1 MTQSTFLVARENN
14 LPQTVNEFYK
24 KEYSSILFKYHYI
37 SRSIE
42 KLSIQITDLL
52 SKIEQQHS
60 KHKVI
65 KTEVKEETKL
75 KIKVDTKMYDN
86 KSTSEDRNKISKL
99 IKILYK
105 ALIYLMF
112 VINIT

>member
-1 MTQSTFLVARENN
+1 MKENN
-14 LPQTVNEFYK
+14 LPHTIQDFYI
-24 KEYSSILFKYHYI
+24 KEKSQVLFKYHYI

-42 KLSIQITDLL
+42 KFSIQIADLL

-65 KTEVKEETKL
+65 KTEVKEEAKL

-86 KSTSEDRNKISKL
+86 KSTSEGRNKISKL

-112 VINIT
+112 VINISKCSHC